1 MTENPPRENNKHLEN
16 KPLIWQ
22 FKNTTGSHCNNPR
35 TIMSYDKIEQKRN
48 HHKMKTGAR
57 FCAEQSQP
65 ELALKTKTR
74 LATDTG

>member
-1 MTENPPRENNKHLEN
+1 
-16 KPLIWQ
+16 
-22 FKNTTGSHCNNPR
+22 
-35 TIMSYDKIEQKRN
+35 MSYDKIEQKRN